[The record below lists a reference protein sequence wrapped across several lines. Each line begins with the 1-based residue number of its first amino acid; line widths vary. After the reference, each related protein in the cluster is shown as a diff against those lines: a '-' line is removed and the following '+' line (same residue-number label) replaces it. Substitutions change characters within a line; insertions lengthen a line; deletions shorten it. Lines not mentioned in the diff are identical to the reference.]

1 MTNKLKR
8 SIISIMILANVYG
21 FASEKLNDNKS
32 DKYLG
37 KQLYQVYCVQ
47 CHGITGDGYG
57 INVEDMSVLP
67 KDHTDKKEMI
77 TRSDADLFKAIKYG
91 GKAVSKSALM
101 PAWEA
106 NLSDKQINAIVVY
119 LRDVCCSDEGEK

>member
-1 MTNKLKR
+1 MISKLKLL
-8 SIISIMILANVYG
+8 IISIVVLTNVYG
-21 FASEKLNDNKS
+21 SESDTLEDRKS
-32 DKYLG
+32 DKYVG

-67 KDHTDKKEMI
+67 KDHTDTKEMI
-77 TRSDADLFKAIKYG
+77 TRSDEDLFKAIKYG
-91 GKAVSKSALM
+91 GKAVSKSVLM

-106 NLSDKQINAIVVY
+106 NLNDKQIDAIVVY
-119 LRDVCCSDEGEK
+119 LRDVCCADVGEQ

>member
-1 MTNKLKR
+1 MQNNWIFKFKFLV
-8 SIISIMILANVYG
+8 ISIFLITNIYAHDH
-21 FASEKLNDNKS
+21 KKTS
-32 DKYLG
+32 DYEVG

-67 KDHTDKKEMI
+67 KDHTDTKEMI

-91 GKAVSKSALM
+91 GKAVSKAVLIT
-101 PAWEA
+101 AGEG
-106 NLSDKQINAIVVY
+106 NFEDK
-119 LRDVCCSDEGEK
+119 KT

>member
-1 MTNKLKR
+1 MTSKLKLL
-8 SIISIMILANVYG
+8 IISIMVLTNVY
-21 FASEKLNDNKS
+21 ASDSKDLDYKKS

-47 CHGITGDGYG
+47 CHGIDGDGYG

-67 KDHTDKKEMI
+67 KDHTDTKEMI
-77 TRSDADLFKAIKYG
+77 TRSDDDLFKAIKYG
-91 GKAVSKSALM
+91 GKAVSKSVLM

-106 NLSDKQINAIVVY
+106 NLNDKQIDAIVVY
-119 LRDVCCSDEGEK
+119 LRDVCCADEGEQ